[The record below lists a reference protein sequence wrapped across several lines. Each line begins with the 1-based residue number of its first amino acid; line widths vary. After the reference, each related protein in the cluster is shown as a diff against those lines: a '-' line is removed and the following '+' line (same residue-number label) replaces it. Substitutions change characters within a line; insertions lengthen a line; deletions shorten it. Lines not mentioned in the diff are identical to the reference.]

1 MAISKEDFKQH
12 LQESLKDELIR
23 LEKKIDSYIRNY
35 KISIESPVIKID
47 VTEFSIAA
55 RRVICDKY
63 PSWNI
68 KLDYIPAIDQR
79 DTDEY
84 YLIFT

>member
-12 LQESLKDELIR
+12 LQESLKDELIK
-23 LEKKIDSYIRNY
+23 LEKKIDSYIKNY
-35 KISIESPVIKID
+35 KTSTESPIIKIQ
-47 VTEFSIAA
+47 VTEFSVAA
-55 RRVICDKY
+55 IRVICDKY

-68 KLDYIPAIDQR
+68 KLDFIPAIDQR